1 VQRHRNPT
9 TLHRKNEYESLSRY
23 SVGLIERQPLA
34 PQQQDYRGYRIVIRR
49 YGGGWRAKI
58 YAPNSEQPILGPQSD
73 DPTSYDD
80 GPENAKRLIDALMI
94 S

>member
-1 VQRHRNPT
+1 
-9 TLHRKNEYESLSRY
+9 
-23 SVGLIERQPLA
+23 LA
-34 PQQQDYRGYRIVIRR
+34 PQQQDYRGYSIVIRR
-49 YGGGWRAKI
+49 YGGGWRTTI

-80 GPENAKRLIDALMI
+80 GLANAKRLIDVLMI

>member
-1 VQRHRNPT
+1 MSYR
-9 TLHRKNEYESLSRY
+9 NEYESLSRY

-49 YGGGWRAKI
+49 YGGGWRATI
-58 YAPNSEQPILGPQSD
+58 YAPNGEQPMLGPQSD
-73 DPTSYDD
+73 DPTHYEDVL
-80 GPENAKRLIDALMI
+80 ENAKRLIDVLMN

>member
-1 VQRHRNPT
+1 
-9 TLHRKNEYESLSRY
+9 
-23 SVGLIERQPLA
+23 
-34 PQQQDYRGYRIVIRR
+34 VIRR

-80 GPENAKRLIDALMI
+80 GLANAKRLIDVLMI

>member
-9 TLHRKNEYESLSRY
+9 TLHRNEYESLSRY

-49 YGGGWRAKI
+49 YGGGWRTTI

-80 GPENAKRLIDALMI
+80 GLANAKRLIDVLMI